1 MQNYRITM
9 TDWNPCLTC
18 LFYSQISLCHYTQK
32 FIKNKLELTFEDL
45 RYNLG
50 DYRPSQTNFLK
61 M

>member
-1 MQNYRITM
+1 M
-9 TDWNPCLTC
+9 TDQNLCLTC

-32 FIKNKLELTFEDL
+32 FIKNKFELTFEDL

-50 DYRPSQTNFLK
+50 DYRPSQTNLLK